1 MDHQQATIQFS
12 TEEITR
18 AIGVK
23 PIKRSS
29 SWQWISEI
37 VIDTRTAFDGP
48 KSLFI
53 ALKGNM
59 SDGNDFALIAH
70 QKGIRTFVLSST
82 KHMDQLE
89 DSTIFVVKDA
99 VKTLQMLARY
109 KRIYCAHT
117 KVISITGSAG
127 KTIVKEWLTQ
137 CLSAKYATV
146 QSPKSYN
153 SQIGVPLSVWNMQ
166 PYHQI
171 GIFEAGISRPG
182 EMENLRL
189 VIQPE
194 IGILTNIGSA
204 HDAGFKNRKEK
215 LEEKLQL
222 FAGCRALIFNGD
234 AGLTEEIHN
243 HLNNIVHVTW
253 SRVNSTAFI
262 FLDNEI
268 KSPSGTQTIYYH
280 KGKKHEL
287 HFPFSDE
294 ASLENAYH
302 VLTTLLYLG
311 EEPDF
316 VSEKMKELKSIP
328 LRLEVSNIT
337 GNVTVI
343 NDAYINDLSGL
354 KIALDF
360 ASRYVIQRRLI
371 LILSDIADSG
381 FETQQLEE
389 ALHHMLQSYH
399 VEKVF
404 YLSAHELSHSLRGF
418 SGLSHYTTI
427 ESLKRA
433 ISSTQIKDAVV
444 LIKGARKYGLESIF
458 YMLKQKSHT
467 ARLTISLPAIEHN
480 VAYYKQLTKPET
492 KMMAVIKGSAYGSG
506 AEAIAHVLQ
515 HKGVNYLSVAN
526 IDEGKQLRAGGIT
539 MPLIILNPDGLFA
552 EELIQHDLQVE
563 IYSILQL
570 ENLISELYSINGKVK
585 IHLKLDTGMHRLGM
599 MPDDFESLIHLLKN
613 NMESIHVESIFSHL
627 TSSEDP
633 DDDVY
638 TQKQFE
644 LFDSYYEIISG
655 QLGFRP
661 IKHIL
666 NTAGIARFGERN
678 DDLVRIGLGLYGIDA
693 TSIHDGKLEKAHEL
707 TASIIQVKKIKAG
720 DFVGYNRRG
729 MVSRDSRIAIVNIG
743 YADGFL
749 RNAGNGRYALGV
761 EGQRAP
767 ILGNVCMDLTI
778 IDITDIPDAKEGSLV
793 TIFGQ
798 HPSIEELAKACQ
810 TIPYEII
817 SRIAPRVVREYVY

>member
-1 MDHQQATIQFS
+1 MDHQQAAIQFS

-59 SDGNDFALIAH
+59 SDGNDFALTAH
-70 QKGIRTFVLSST
+70 KKGIRTFVLSST
-82 KHMDQLE
+82 KQIDQLE
-89 DSTIFVVKDA
+89 DSTVFVVKDA

-204 HDAGFKNRKEK
+204 HDAGFKDRAKK

-222 FAGCRALIFNGD
+222 FTGCRALILNGD
-234 AGLTEEIHN
+234 ADFIDEVRKHLSGIYLVAWSKIYESAFVFIETEN
-243 HLNNIVHVTW
+243 KSSSVTQ
-253 SRVNSTAFI
+253 VMY
-262 FLDNEI
+262 
-268 KSPSGTQTIYYH
+268 KCG
-280 KGKKHEL
+280 GKKHEIHL
-287 HFPFSDE
+287 PFTDE
-294 ASLENAYH
+294 ASLENVYH
-302 VLTTLLYLG
+302 VLTTMLYLG
-311 EEPDF
+311 EEANF
-316 VSEKMKELKSIP
+316 IHENILQLKSVP
-328 LRLEVSNIT
+328 LRLEVSNIA

-360 ASRYVIQRRLI
+360 AGRYRSQRKMVLV
-371 LILSDIADSG
+371 LSDIA
-381 FETQQLEE
+381 E
-389 ALHHMLQSYH
+389 
-399 VEKVF
+399 
-404 YLSAHELSHSLRGF
+404 
-418 SGLSHYTTI
+418 SGLDQQNL
-427 ESLKRA
+427 EKSLSQLLTSYDVDTVYYLAENDTGSILQEHEGLIHFSQLDKLKKA
-433 ISSTQIKDAVV
+433 ISNVQIKDAVV

-467 ARLTISLPAIEHN
+467 AKLTISLPAIEHN
-480 VAYYKQLTKPET
+480 VAYYKQLTKPDT
-492 KMMAVIKGSAYGSG
+492 QMMAVIKGSAYGSG

-526 IDEGKQLRAGGIT
+526 IDEGKQLRSAGIT

-570 ENLISELYSINGKVK
+570 ENLISELYSLNGKVK
-585 IHLKLDTGMHRLGM
+585 SHLKLDTGMHRLGM

-613 NMESIHVESIFSHL
+613 NMESIYVESIFSHL

-678 DDLVRIGLGLYGIDA
+678 DNLVRIGLGLYGIDA
-693 TSIHDGKLEKAHEL
+693 TSIHEGKLEKAHEL
-707 TASIIQVKKIKAG
+707 TASIIQVKNIKAG

-729 MVSRDSRIAIVNIG
+729 MVSRDSRIAVVNIG

-798 HPSIEELAKACQ
+798 QPSIEELAKACQ

>member
-1 MDHQQATIQFS
+1 MDHQQAVIQFS

-29 SWQWISEI
+29 SWQWVSEI

-59 SDGNDFALIAH
+59 SDGNDFALLAH

-82 KHMDQLE
+82 KHINQLE

-204 HDAGFKNRKEK
+204 HDAGFKDRNEK

-222 FAGCRALIFNGD
+222 FTGCRALILNGD
-234 AGLTEEIHN
+234 AGFTDEVRKHLSGIYLVAWSKIYESAFVFIETEN
-243 HLNNIVHVTW
+243 KSSSVTQ
-253 SRVNSTAFI
+253 V
-262 FLDNEI
+262 
-268 KSPSGTQTIYYH
+268 IY
-280 KGKKHEL
+280 KCGGKKHEIHL
-287 HFPFSDE
+287 PFTDE
-294 ASLENAYH
+294 ASLENVYH
-302 VLTTLLYLG
+302 VLTTMLYLG
-311 EEPDF
+311 EEATF
-316 VSEKMKELKSIP
+316 IHENILQLKPVP
-328 LRLEVSNIT
+328 LRLEVSNIA

-360 ASRYVIQRRLI
+360 AGRYRSQRKMVLV
-371 LILSDIADSG
+371 LSDIA
-381 FETQQLEE
+381 E
-389 ALHHMLQSYH
+389 
-399 VEKVF
+399 
-404 YLSAHELSHSLRGF
+404 
-418 SGLSHYTTI
+418 SGLDQQNL
-427 ESLKRA
+427 EKSLSQLLTSYDVDTVYYLAENDTGSILQEHEGLIHFSQLDKLKEA
-433 ISSTQIKDAVV
+433 MSNVQIKDAVV

-467 ARLTISLPAIEHN
+467 AKLTISLPSIEHN
-480 VAYYKQLTKPET
+480 VAYYKQLTKPDT
-492 KMMAVIKGSAYGSG
+492 QMMAVIKGSAYGSG

-526 IDEGKQLRAGGIT
+526 IDEGKQLRSAGIT

-570 ENLISELYSINGKVK
+570 ENLISELYSLNGKVK

-613 NMESIHVESIFSHL
+613 NMESIYVESIFSHL

-638 TQKQFE
+638 TKKQFE

-655 QLGFRP
+655 QLGFQP

-693 TSIHDGKLEKAHEL
+693 TTIHEGKLEKAHEL
-707 TASIIQVKKIKAG
+707 TASIIQVKNIKAG

-761 EGQRAP
+761 EGRRAP

-793 TIFGQ
+793 SIFGQ
-798 HPSIEELAKACQ
+798 QPSIEELAKACH